1 MGMKV
6 TQRRAIAGGLGV
18 LLALAVGACSSSGGS
33 SGSGSN
39 VSGGSG
45 GSGSTASNPTKITLV
60 LPSLSSNQS
69 VAFLAQGLGTFKK
82 NGLDV
87 KTVVSGTGALAVAAA
102 VSGSGQF
109 VMSGGS
115 DMMSA
120 VSKGQHL
127 VFIAR
132 GLGGGLA
139 AQLVLTNAA
148 AKKTGL
154 PASATPQ
161 QKAKALNGLTIASP
175 SAASSQTT
183 QAEKAAA
190 SVGAKINFTYVAP
203 TAMDAAMKAGHID
216 GIVQAPPFTTGAV
229 YDGSGVMWLDGP
241 AGTFPGGFDVP
252 TYGDPM
258 VETTAS
264 YAQAHP
270 AVVTAFVKSILE
282 AVTMA
287 KADSAKASAIVKK
300 ATFPDMA
307 AAEWNQIWAS
317 VVPLLQPSLNTADIT
332 STISLDGFDGKVTP
346 DQVFPA
352 SVQKLVNAAGS

>member
-1 MGMKV
+1 MSV
-6 TQRRAIAGGLGV
+6 AQRRAMAGGLGV
-18 LLALAVGACSSSGGS
+18 MLALAVGACGGSSSGG
-33 SGSGSN
+33 GSGTTS
-39 VSGGSG
+39 SS
-45 GSGSTASNPTKITLV
+45 PTKVTLII
-60 LPSLSSNQS
+60 PSLSSNQS
-69 VAFLAQGLGTFKK
+69 LAFLAQGLGTFKK

-87 KTVVSGTGALAVAAA
+87 KTVVSGTGALAVAAG

-115 DMMSA
+115 DMLSA
-120 VSKGQHL
+120 ASKGQKL
-127 VFIAR
+127 VFLAR
-132 GLGGGLA
+132 ALGGGLA
-139 AQLVLTNAA
+139 SQLVLTNAA

-154 PASATPQ
+154 PANATPA

-183 QAEKAAA
+183 QAERAAA
-190 SVGAKINFTYVAP
+190 SVGAKINFTYVVPA
-203 TAMDAAMKAGHID
+203 AMDAAMKAGHID

-229 YDGSGVMWLDGP
+229 YDHSGVMWLDGP

-282 AVTMA
+282 AATLA
-287 KADSAKASAIVKK
+287 KADPAKASSVVKA

-307 AAEWNQIWAS
+307 SGEWNEIWAS
-317 VVPLLQPSLNTADIT
+317 VVPLLQPSLNTADVT
-332 STISLDGFDGKVTP
+332 TIIDLDGFTGKVTP
-346 DQVFPA
+346 EQVLPA
-352 SVQKLVNAAGS
+352 SVQKLINSAS

>member
-1 MGMKV
+1 MSG

-18 LLALAVGACSSSGGS
+18 LVALAVGACGSSGGGGSSSSGSSSGG
-33 SGSGSN
+33 GSGTTS
-39 VSGGSG
+39 SS
-45 GSGSTASNPTKITLV
+45 PTKVTMIV
-60 LPSLSSNQS
+60 PSLSSNQS
-69 VAFLAQGLGTFKK
+69 FAFLAQGFGTFKK

-102 VSGSGQF
+102 ISGSGQF

-115 DMMSA
+115 DMLTA
-120 VSKGQHL
+120 VSKGQKL
-127 VFIAR
+127 VFLAR

-139 AQLVLTNAA
+139 SQLVLTNAA

-154 PASATPQ
+154 PANATPA

-183 QAEKAAA
+183 QAERAVA

-203 TAMDAAMKAGHID
+203 AAMDAAMKAGHID

-229 YDGSGVMWLDGP
+229 YDKSGVMWLNGSN
-241 AGTFPGGFDVP
+241 GTFPGGFDVP

-258 VETTAS
+258 FETTAS

-270 AVVTAFVKSILE
+270 ATVTAFVKSILE
-282 AVTMA
+282 AAAMA
-287 KADSAKASAIVKK
+287 KADPAKASSIVKT
-300 ATFPDMA
+300 ATSPDMP
-307 AAEWNQIWAS
+307 AAEWNEIWTSAA
-317 VVPLLQPSLNTADIT
+317 PLLQPSLNTADIK
-332 STISLDGFDGKVTP
+332 TIINLDGFTGKVTP
-346 DQVFPA
+346 EQVLPA
-352 SVQKLVNAAGS
+352 SVQKLISNASS

>member
-1 MGMKV
+1 MSV

-18 LLALAVGACSSSGGS
+18 LLALAIGACSSGGGS
-33 SGSGSN
+33 SSSG
-39 VSGGSG
+39 G
-45 GSGSTASNPTKITLV
+45 GSGSTSSSPTKVTLV
-60 LPSLSSNQS
+60 IPSLSSNQS
-69 VAFLAQGLGTFKK
+69 VAFLAQGFGTFAK

-87 KTVVSGTGALAVAAA
+87 RMVVSGTGALAVAAG

-139 AQLVLTNAA
+139 AQLVLTKAA
-148 AKKTGL
+148 AEKTGL
-154 PASATPQ
+154 PASATPA

-183 QAEKAAA
+183 QAERAAA
-190 SVGAKINFTYVAP
+190 SAGAKINFTYVAP
-203 TAMDAAMKAGHID
+203 AAMDAAMKAGHID

-241 AGTFPGGFDVP
+241 AGTFPGGFGVP

-270 AVVTAFVKSILE
+270 AVVTAFAKSIQE

-307 AAEWNQIWAS
+307 AGEWNEIWAS
-317 VVPLLQPSLNTADIT
+317 VVPLLQPSLSTADIKT
-332 STISLDGFDGKVTP
+332 TINLDGFTGKVTP
-346 DQVFPA
+346 DDVFPA
-352 SVQKLVNAAGS
+352 NVQKLVNAAS

>member
-1 MGMKV
+1 MSV

-18 LLALAVGACSSSGGS
+18 LLALAIGACSSSSGGGPSSSSS
-33 SGSGSN
+33 SGTS
-39 VSGGSG
+39 SG
-45 GSGSTASNPTKITLV
+45 GSGSTSSSPTKVTLV
-60 LPSLSSNQS
+60 IPSLSSNQS
-69 VAFLAQGLGTFKK
+69 LAFLAQGLGTFAK

-87 KTVVSGTGALAVAAA
+87 KTVVSGTGALAVAAG

-115 DMMSA
+115 DMLSA
-120 VSKGQHL
+120 ASKGQKL

-132 GLGGGLA
+132 ILGGGLA
-139 AQLVLTNAA
+139 SQLVLTNAA

-154 PASATPQ
+154 PASATPA

-183 QAEKAAA
+183 QAERAAA

-203 TAMDAAMKAGHID
+203 AAMDAAMKAGHID

-241 AGTFPGGFDVP
+241 AGTFPGGFGVS

-258 VETTAS
+258 LETTAS

-270 AVVTAFVKSILE
+270 AVVTAFVKSIQE
-282 AVTMA
+282 AATEA
-287 KADSAKASAIVKK
+287 KADPAKASAVVKK

-307 AAEWNQIWAS
+307 TGEWNQIWAS
-317 VVPLLQPSLNTADIT
+317 VVPLLQPSLSTADVN
-332 STISLDGFDGKVTP
+332 TIINLDGFSGKVTA
-346 DQVFPA
+346 DQVYPA
-352 SVQKLVNAAGS
+352 SVQKLVNAAS

>member
-1 MGMKV
+1 MSV
-6 TQRRAIAGGLGV
+6 TQRRAMAGGLGV
-18 LLALAVGACSSSGGS
+18 MLALAVGACGGSSSGG
-33 SGSGSN
+33 GSGTTS
-39 VSGGSG
+39 SS
-45 GSGSTASNPTKITLV
+45 PTKVTLII
-60 LPSLSSNQS
+60 PSLSSNQS
-69 VAFLAQGLGTFKK
+69 LAFLAQGLGTFKK

-87 KTVVSGTGALAVAAA
+87 KTVVSGTGALAVAAG

-115 DMMSA
+115 DMLSA
-120 VSKGQHL
+120 ASKGQKL
-127 VFIAR
+127 VFLAR
-132 GLGGGLA
+132 ALGGGLA
-139 AQLVLTNAA
+139 SQLVLTNAA

-154 PASATPQ
+154 PANATPA

-183 QAEKAAA
+183 QAERAAA
-190 SVGAKINFTYVAP
+190 SVGAKINFTYVVPA
-203 TAMDAAMKAGHID
+203 AMDAAMKAGHID

-229 YDGSGVMWLDGP
+229 YDHSGVMWLDGP

-282 AVTMA
+282 AATLA
-287 KADSAKASAIVKK
+287 KADPAKASSVVKA

-307 AAEWNQIWAS
+307 SGEWNEIWAS
-317 VVPLLQPSLNTADIT
+317 VVPLLQPSLNTADVT
-332 STISLDGFDGKVTP
+332 TIIDLDGFTGKVTP
-346 DQVFPA
+346 EQVLPA
-352 SVQKLVNAAGS
+352 SVQKLINSAS